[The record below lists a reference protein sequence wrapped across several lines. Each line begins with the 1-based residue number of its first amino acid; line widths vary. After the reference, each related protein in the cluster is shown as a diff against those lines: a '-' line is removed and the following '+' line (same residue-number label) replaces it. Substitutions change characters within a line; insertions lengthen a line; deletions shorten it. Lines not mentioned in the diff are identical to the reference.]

1 MGGINISFQIF
12 EACVLSFVLHNAETW
27 DFIPK
32 KTMKLLDD
40 LFNYFFRKIFRIS
53 SGAPIPN
60 FYWQT
65 GFLTAGN
72 VILQKKL
79 LFCHHLS
86 NLPEDSLGREV
97 YDLQTRNH
105 SLPSLF
111 LEMKEHLASLGIDDL
126 KTVPKTIWK
135 KMVKGY
141 IKNLNKN

>member
-1 MGGINISFQIF
+1 
-12 EACVLSFVLHNAETW
+12 
-27 DFIPK
+27 
-32 KTMKLLDD
+32 MKLFDD
-40 LFNYFFRKIFRIS
+40 FFNYFFRKIFLIS

-65 GFLTAGN
+65 GFFTAGN

-86 NLPEDSLGREV
+86 NLPEDSLRREV

-141 IKNLNKN
+141 IKNLNKNQLLDNIEKYKKLSHEEMSKEEFERKEYFYK